1 MCESPMAYV
10 TAIIVLPN
18 ILSYHKEKED
28 ITMAILLPQQFFN
41 LPASVGKSYYEN
53 LAGGINAAV
62 TVNNNSGFPVDL
74 VIYRVNAPVVTY
86 LIPAF
91 NSLTLSVHALL
102 VAGLLSTAA
111 GAVFG
116 TIEVAT
122 SDF

>member
-1 MCESPMAYV
+1 
-10 TAIIVLPN
+10 
-18 ILSYHKEKED
+18 
-28 ITMAILLPQQFFN
+28 MAILLPQQFFN
-41 LPASVGKSYYEN
+41 LAAGVGKSYYEN

-74 VIYRVNAPVVTY
+74 VLYRVNAPVVTY
-86 LIPAF
+86 TIPAL
-91 NSLTLSVHALL
+91 NSLTVSVNLLL
-102 VAGLLSTAA
+102 VAALLSSAA

>member
-1 MCESPMAYV
+1 M
-10 TAIIVLPN
+10 I
-18 ILSYHKEKED
+18 SYQTKKEV

-41 LPASVGKSYYEN
+41 LAAGVGKSYYEN

-74 VIYRVNAPVVTY
+74 VLYRVNAPVVTY
-86 LIPAF
+86 TIPAL
-91 NSLTLSVHALL
+91 NSLTVSVNLLL
-102 VAGLLSTAA
+102 VAALLSTAA